1 MSGVQAVI
9 NGEDRNVNNVC
20 NTDPMLFTCDI
31 EADIFISKSTKDTI
45 WNLEYTGLSLL
56 LQHNFN
62 YQSVK
67 YNFLSLADGK
77 LIMHLINKPLKVKQF
92 DSIDIWTDT
101 FINNANVMIE
111 KHPLLAGYLLS
122 YMSIISGYVVDASFN
137 SADQYDQQFRLRIAY
152 NQTRTWSQI
161 DGNIWLQF
169 IAKGALGNRS
179 STAAQFPVSSQKPRY
194 DFSFKKGCFKTNCLF
209 KHSCIKCGGMHSSAI
224 FNKCK
229 QTNSIKT
236 SYKASP
242 FNKYSADVCTP
253 LLNNPGRGLN
263 KYDILQLGYS
273 PINLNELYIALE
285 KYPRKDIAKLQ
296 KMDLHL
302 VSR

>member
-1 MSGVQAVI
+1 
-9 NGEDRNVNNVC
+9 
-20 NTDPMLFTCDI
+20 MLFTCDI

-56 LQHNFN
+56 LRHNFN

-92 DSIDIWTDT
+92 DSIDIWTDA

-111 KHPLLAGYLLS
+111 RHPLLAGYLLS

-179 STAAQFPVSSQKPRY
+179 STAAQFPVSSQRPRY
-194 DFSFKKGCFKTNCLF
+194 DLSLKK
-209 KHSCIKCGGMHSSAI
+209 
-224 FNKCK
+224 
-229 QTNSIKT
+229 
-236 SYKASP
+236 
-242 FNKYSADVCTP
+242 
-253 LLNNPGRGLN
+253 
-263 KYDILQLGYS
+263 
-273 PINLNELYIALE
+273 
-285 KYPRKDIAKLQ
+285 
-296 KMDLHL
+296 
-302 VSR
+302 